1 MYIFETINWFG
12 VFMEDGYHEVDYPN
26 GDRYKGEYKYDNKHG
41 QGVYT
46 FADGER
52 YEGEWKYD
60 NKHGQG
66 VYTYSD
72 GERYEGEFKDDN
84 KHGQGVYTF
93 ADGERYEGEFKDDN
107 KNGQGVYTYSDG
119 ERYEGEFKDG
129 KRNGQGIIYKYDIL
143 LKDSSGKYVEDKFVE
158 GLSDKFNH
166 IDYFENLAENVL
178 SSKNKI
184 FQRRKLRN
192 SFTSEITKAIEESSY
207 SPTRL
212 KQLQEIVDI
221 LDEEMNNNKSTD
233 QIKNDNNS
241 NLNELAKITG
251 RSFEDIKADLA
262 DDGILNYSAGSDAK
276 IMKNDGQINLDRYRK
291 LHHLQADGGMAEVH
305 TAIDK
310 ETGDVVIWKEAATK
324 HHSAKVSNKALLNE
338 IEILKQL
345 DHPRIPNHIDSGTI
359 KNNDGQTVQVLIME
373 KIEGDSLDKEMKIF
387 TRRKIKQSLD
397 EVTKIISEICE
408 PLEYMADLNPPVYHR
423 DIKPHNIMLNHGNGV
438 SLIDFG
444 LAKGVDAGVG
454 LSLSGGIHTAGWGP
468 PERENGDTGSYTD
481 VYSLGQL
488 LWHMLTNERAGI
500 HSEDKRITTIEEC
513 GHPRWVADL
522 INKAVVPDDPKKR
535 IQSVFEFRIRLE
547 NEDNYQE

>member
-93 ADGERYEGEFKDDN
+93 ADGERYEGEWKYDN
-107 KNGQGVYTYSDG
+107 KHGQGVYTYSDG

-310 ETGDVVIWKEAATK
+310 ETGDIVIWKEAATK

-359 KNNDGQTVQVLIME
+359 KNNEGQTVQVLIME

-387 TRRKIKQSLD
+387 IRRKIKQSLD

-500 HSEDKRITTIEEC
+500 HSEENRITKIEEN
-513 GHPRWVADL
+513 GHQRWVADL